1 MAHTQKRRTFENFV
15 RHLEN
20 NGGPLLALIALLA
33 FIVYLVFA
41 HFYPNAVVVKTLQA
55 HGSAAQ
61 VVSIAVVLLVA
72 LSMWGV
78 EKMLFKI
85 AEREQL
91 RNRNAELEARN
102 SELEARIAYLK
113 RIAELEARIAELEAR
128 IVKLENQ
135 RTQPNDYSSR

>member
-72 LSMWGV
+72 LSLWGV

-102 SELEARIAYLK
+102 SELEARIAYLE

-128 IVKLENQ
+128 IVELENQ
-135 RTQPNDYSSR
+135 RPQPNDYSAR

>member
-1 MAHTQKRRTFENFV
+1 MAHTQKSRTFENFV

-20 NGGPLLALIALLA
+20 NGGPLLALIALVA
-33 FIVYLVFA
+33 FSVYLVFA

-72 LSMWGV
+72 LSMWGI

-102 SELEARIAYLK
+102 SELEARLAYLEA
-113 RIAELEARIAELEAR
+113 RNAELEARDTASKNERAQQNEAER
-128 IVKLENQ
+128 Q
-135 RTQPNDYSSR
+135 

>member
-20 NGGPLLALIALLA
+20 NGGPLLALIALVA

-91 RNRNAELEARN
+91 RNRNAELEARVA
-102 SELEARIAYLK
+102 ELEAQAARVQI
-113 RIAELEARIAELEAR
+113 LEARIAELEAR
-128 IVKLENQ
+128 NAELENQ
-135 RTQPNDYSSR
+135 RAQPNDYSSR